1 MDVVEKAK
9 LFAAAAHAAVGQK
22 RKYTLEPYIVHPEE
36 VANMVKAVPHSQEM
50 LAAAWLHDVLEDTEI
65 TPAVLQEHFGP
76 YVTKLVVWLT
86 DVSKPEDGNRA
97 ERKALDREYIANA
110 TPDAKTIKLA
120 DIISNCSSI
129 IKHDPEFAKV
139 YLEEKRLLLEVL
151 TEGDE
156 RLLALARHIINS

>member
-1 MDVVEKAK
+1 
-9 LFAAAAHAAVGQK
+9 
-22 RKYTLEPYIVHPEE
+22 
-36 VANMVKAVPHSQEM
+36 
-50 LAAAWLHDVLEDTEI
+50 
-65 TPAVLQEHFGP
+65 
-76 YVTKLVVWLT
+76 LT